1 MKSTLTCLSKHTSRE
16 RRRTVTDKPIAAKKV
31 SMTNTKQE
39 LLNAYNA
46 LLKSI
51 EEKKET
57 ELRPEKKIQERKEM
71 ETVKSAERLSSEGVA
86 QGIMQLKIEIGKMLT
101 RISEQLEQEVG
112 KFRNIQEAIKVKEDE
127 LQELYGIEK
136 AASSLAAL
144 IEAQNEK
151 RRGFEDEMAEQKEAF
166 REEREKTRT
175 RWEVEKKEHAAS
187 IKEMEQE
194 EKKRREREKEEFTYA
209 FKREQQLA
217 KDKFEDEKARLEK
230 EIQDNREQ
238 MEKDLK
244 ERERIVA
251 ENEKELE
258 ALRKQVAAF
267 PKEMDTT
274 VAKSVKE
281 AVDSLTKEAKAKDEL
296 MQKEFDGQRNV
307 FVTRIESLEKGV
319 REQDEQIEKLSRQ
332 LENAYQKVQDI
343 ALKAIEGPSIPKT
356 SPGFQS
362 PRGDQ
367 GAGRSD
373 EG

>member
-1 MKSTLTCLSKHTSRE
+1 MS
-16 RRRTVTDKPIAAKKV
+16 DKPIAVKKV

-46 LLKSI
+46 LVKSI
-51 EEKKET
+51 NEKKET

-71 ETVKSAERLSSEGVA
+71 ETVKSAEQLSSEGVA
-86 QGIMQLKIEIGKMLT
+86 QGIIQLKMEIGKMLT
-101 RISEQLEQEVG
+101 RISEQLEQEVLN
-112 KFRNIQEAIKVKEDE
+112 FRNIQEAIKVKEDE

-151 RRGFEDEMAEQKEAF
+151 RREFEDEMAEQKEAF
-166 REEREKTRT
+166 KEEREKTRAQ
-175 RWEVEKKEHAAS
+175 WEAEKNEHAAS
-187 IKEMEQE
+187 LKEMEQE

-209 FKREQQLA
+209 FNREQQLA
-217 KDKFEDEKARLEK
+217 KDKFEDEKARIEK
-230 EIQDNREQ
+230 EIHDNREQ
-238 MEKDLK
+238 MEKDLR

-258 ALRKQVAAF
+258 ALRKQVASF
-267 PKEMDTT
+267 PKEMDVIVT
-274 VAKSVKE
+274 KSVKA
-281 AVDSLTKEAKAKDEL
+281 AVDSLSKEAKAKEEL
-296 MQKEFDGQRNV
+296 IQKDFDGQRNV
-307 FVTRIESLEKGV
+307 FVTRIESLENAV
-319 REQDEQIEKLSRQ
+319 REQDEQVEKLSRQ

-343 ALKAIEGPSIPKT
+343 ALKAIEGPSIPKV

-367 GAGRSD
+367 GAGPSK